1 MSWLEKIKTNLSIT
15 TGDGKVF
22 NPLWTP
28 LDKEIAYNLA
38 VYEFPKIGGALV
50 RRYEQKANRYDI
62 EFYFQGADHLE
73 QAAAFEASAA
83 DKRPWTI
90 SHPFEGS
97 LLVHPI
103 GFKKTNRGL
112 NVTVYN
118 GSVIETITEDAPKAT
133 ANPADKILSEKETAD
148 TLMADSYVAEVKPKA
163 ADLKEMGTKTKST
176 FELGKKGINNVIDS
190 QEYFNAFNDANRAIN
205 NAVAEPL
212 LAIRQIQA
220 MINAPYNFISNV
232 QSRVGTLKSQLE
244 MLGNSLLTIGGGLAS
259 LIPRN
264 SKKLYENNAGTM
276 LSAMAAATISNASYS
291 SRREALDVIDTLV
304 GQYNAYITNLDTLQ
318 STSGAVLDSYIPDAT
333 GIIQLSNLVSYTV
346 SALLQIA
353 TNARQ
358 ERSFILEEDDTLF
371 TLAKRLYG
379 LREDDSTITEL
390 IDTNKFTMQ
399 ELLIIPKGRT
409 IKYYV

>member
-22 NPLWTP
+22 TPLWTP
-28 LDKEIAYNLA
+28 FDKTIGYNLA
-38 VYEFPKIGGALV
+38 IYEFPRIEGALV
-50 RRYEQKANRYDI
+50 RRYEQKANIYDI

-73 QAAAFEASAA
+73 QAAAFEASAL
-83 DKRPWTI
+83 DKRAWTI

-133 ANPADKILSEKETAD
+133 ANPADRILSEKETTD

-176 FELGKKGINNVIDS
+176 FDLGKKGIGNIIDS
-190 QEYFNAFNDANRAIN
+190 QEYFNAFTTANNAIN

-220 MINAPYNFISNV
+220 MINAPFNFLSNV
-232 QSRVGTLKSQLE
+232 QSRVATLKSQLLA
-244 MLGNSLLTIGGGLAS
+244 LGNSISTILT
-259 LIPRN
+259 RN

-276 LSAMAAATISNASYS
+276 LSALAAATVTNASYA
-291 SRREALDVIDTLV
+291 SRREAVDTINIIV
-304 GQYNAYITNLDTLQ
+304 EQYNNYINNLDALQ
-318 STSGAVLDSYIPDAT
+318 STSGAVLDAYIPDA
-333 GIIQLSNLVSYTV
+333 GSLIQLSNLVSFTV
-346 SALLQIA
+346 SALLLIA
-353 TNARQ
+353 TDARQ
-358 ERSFILEEDDTLF
+358 ERSFILEEDDNVF
-371 TLAKRLYG
+371 PLAKRLYG
-379 LREDDSTITEL
+379 MKEDDSTITEL
-390 IDTNKFTMQ
+390 IATNNLTMQ

>member
-1 MSWLEKIKTNLSIT
+1 
-15 TGDGKVF
+15 
-22 NPLWTP
+22 
-28 LDKEIAYNLA
+28 

-244 MLGNSLLTIGGGLAS
+244 ALAASISTIVS
-259 LIPRN
+259 RN